1 MLGAAI
7 PEQRHE
13 SGWVEGVAI
22 WVAIAVV
29 VLVGAWVWGGA
40 WVWCGFCG
48 CVVMVRCWD
57 KRDCAGWGLVV
68 WVVVG
73 GATGVAGW
81 RMGVR

>member
-29 VLVGAWVWGGA
+29 VLVGAWGVGAAGLYGVVMAAAWVWGGA
-40 WVWCGFCG
+40 G
-48 CVVMVRCWD
+48 VR
-57 KRDCAGWGLVV
+57 GLVL
-68 WVVVG
+68 VG
-73 GATGVAGW
+73 ARVC
-81 RMGVR
+81 V